1 MYKGVAMELL
11 KVKKITSLE
20 KVFPDQE
27 PSGEGMEDVITA
39 LKKETVSFQMAYYWG
54 GERKGRAQVQVT
66 ADDKEQVRVRSVRL
80 VPCEYP
86 AHMVADEDYLT
97 TKPGLYP
104 DLLSEIQPWG
114 VELISGQWKSLWIDV
129 DTTGLAAGDHTIK
142 VDMVVEGEVLGSSIE
157 LIHVV
162 DAELP
167 ELAVPHTEWFHS
179 DCLANYYG
187 VEVFSEEYWKIV
199 ENFVRTAVKRKCN
212 MLLTPVFTPPLDTA
226 IGGERRTVQLVDVHV
241 TENGYT
247 FGFDKFERWVD
258 MCKRCGI
265 KYYEISH
272 LFSQWGAT
280 MAPKVM
286 GEKDG
291 ELVQLFGWD
300 TEAAGKEYSE
310 FLHQFLA
317 ALKPELEKL
326 GISEVAYF
334 HISDEPSRE
343 QFDSYKAAKE
353 VVEKDLEGYQMMD
366 ALSDYEFY
374 EKGLVSQPV
383 CAVNH
388 IQPFL
393 EKRPEK
399 LWGYYCTG
407 QYVDV
412 TNRFIVQ
419 PGYRTRIL
427 GTQMYKYQLDGFL
440 HWGYN
445 FYNAEHSI
453 FPIDPY
459 RCTDAAGAFPSGDP
473 FLVYPGADKE
483 PEESLRIMLMDEAMS
498 DLCAMNYL
506 EELAGRDVV
515 MKCIEPEGG
524 EKVEFDSY
532 PRSIAYLV
540 EMRKKVNREIEKRV
554 K

>member
-1 MYKGVAMELL
+1 MEAGRYP
-11 KVKKITSLE
+11 VR
-20 KVFPDQE
+20 
-27 PSGEGMEDVITA
+27 ITA
-39 LKKETVSFQMAYYWG
+39 TDLR
-54 GERKGRAQVQVT
+54 GEILDRQTLEVEILNA
-66 ADDKEQVRVRSVRL
+66 RL
-80 VPCEYP
+80 P
-86 AHMVADEDYLT
+86 
-97 TKPGLYP
+97 K
-104 DLLSEIQPWG
+104 Q
-114 VELISGQWKSLWIDV
+114 K
-129 DTTGLAAGDHTIK
+129 
-142 VDMVVEGEVLGSSIE
+142 
-157 LIHVV
+157 LIH
-162 DAELP
+162 
-167 ELAVPHTEWFHS
+167 TKWFHT
-179 DCLANYYG
+179 DCLANYYR
-187 VEVFSEEYWKIV
+187 EEAFSERHWQIIEAFIQ
-199 ENFVRTAVKRKCN
+199 TAVRRGIN
-212 MLLTPVFTPPLDTA
+212 MILTPIHTPPLDTQV
-226 IGGERRTVQLVDVHV
+226 GGERLTTQLVDVFV
-241 TENGYT
+241 NGGKYS
-247 FGFDKFERWVD
+247 FGFDKLIRWIEI
-258 MCKRCGI
+258 CKRAGVE
-265 KYYEISH
+265 YYEMAH
-272 LFSQWGAT
+272 LFTQWGALYT
-280 MAPKVM
+280 PKIMATVDRTYKRI
-286 GEKDG
+286 
-291 ELVQLFGWD
+291 FGWD
-300 TEAAGKEYSE
+300 VSATSDEYKAFVAE
-310 FLHQFLA
+310 YLP
-317 ALKPELEKL
+317 ALREVLRRE
-326 GISEVAYF
+326 GIEQNTYF

-524 EKVEFDSY
+524 EKVEFESY

-540 EMRKKVNREIEKRV
+540 EMRKRVNREIEKRV

>member
-1 MYKGVAMELL
+1 
-11 KVKKITSLE
+11 
-20 KVFPDQE
+20 
-27 PSGEGMEDVITA
+27 
-39 LKKETVSFQMAYYWG
+39 
-54 GERKGRAQVQVT
+54 
-66 ADDKEQVRVRSVRL
+66 
-80 VPCEYP
+80 
-86 AHMVADEDYLT
+86 
-97 TKPGLYP
+97 
-104 DLLSEIQPWG
+104 
-114 VELISGQWKSLWIDV
+114 
-129 DTTGLAAGDHTIK
+129 
-142 VDMVVEGEVLGSSIE
+142 
-157 LIHVV
+157 
-162 DAELP
+162 
-167 ELAVPHTEWFHS
+167 
-179 DCLANYYG
+179 
-187 VEVFSEEYWKIV
+187 
-199 ENFVRTAVKRKCN
+199 
-212 MLLTPVFTPPLDTA
+212 
-226 IGGERRTVQLVDVHV
+226 
-241 TENGYT
+241 
-247 FGFDKFERWVD
+247 
-258 MCKRCGI
+258 
-265 KYYEISH
+265 
-272 LFSQWGAT
+272 
-280 MAPKVM
+280 
-286 GEKDG
+286 
-291 ELVQLFGWD
+291 
-300 TEAAGKEYSE
+300 
-310 FLHQFLA
+310 
-317 ALKPELEKL
+317 
-326 GISEVAYF
+326 
-334 HISDEPSRE
+334 
-343 QFDSYKAAKE
+343 
-353 VVEKDLEGYQMMD
+353 MMD

-515 MKCIEPEGG
+515 M
-524 EKVEFDSY
+524 
-532 PRSIAYLV
+532 
-540 EMRKKVNREIEKRV
+540 
-554 K
+554 

>member
-1 MYKGVAMELL
+1 M
-11 KVKKITSLE
+11 T
-20 KVFPDQE
+20 
-27 PSGEGMEDVITA
+27 
-39 LKKETVSFQMAYYWG
+39 
-54 GERKGRAQVQVT
+54 
-66 ADDKEQVRVRSVRL
+66 
-80 VPCEYP
+80 
-86 AHMVADEDYLT
+86 
-97 TKPGLYP
+97 
-104 DLLSEIQPWG
+104 
-114 VELISGQWKSLWIDV
+114 
-129 DTTGLAAGDHTIK
+129 
-142 VDMVVEGEVLGSSIE
+142 
-157 LIHVV
+157 
-162 DAELP
+162 
-167 ELAVPHTEWFHS
+167 
-179 DCLANYYG
+179 
-187 VEVFSEEYWKIV
+187 
-199 ENFVRTAVKRKCN
+199 
-212 MLLTPVFTPPLDTA
+212 
-226 IGGERRTVQLVDVHV
+226 
-241 TENGYT
+241 
-247 FGFDKFERWVD
+247 
-258 MCKRCGI
+258 
-265 KYYEISH
+265 
-272 LFSQWGAT
+272 
-280 MAPKVM
+280 
-286 GEKDG
+286 
-291 ELVQLFGWD
+291 
-300 TEAAGKEYSE
+300 
-310 FLHQFLA
+310 
-317 ALKPELEKL
+317 
-326 GISEVAYF
+326 YF
-334 HISDEPSRE
+334 HISDEPSQE

-473 FLVYPGADKE
+473 FLVYPGADGE

-515 MKCIEPEGG
+515 MSCIEPE
-524 EKVEFDSY
+524 VE
-532 PRSIAYLV
+532 
-540 EMRKKVNREIEKRV
+540 RKWSLRLIREVFLIWWR
-554 K
+554 

>member
-1 MYKGVAMELL
+1 
-11 KVKKITSLE
+11 
-20 KVFPDQE
+20 
-27 PSGEGMEDVITA
+27 
-39 LKKETVSFQMAYYWG
+39 MAYYWG

-247 FGFDKFERWVD
+247 FGFNKFERWVD

-300 TEAAGKEYSE
+300 TEAAGK
-310 FLHQFLA
+310 
-317 ALKPELEKL
+317 
-326 GISEVAYF
+326 
-334 HISDEPSRE
+334 
-343 QFDSYKAAKE
+343 
-353 VVEKDLEGYQMMD
+353 
-366 ALSDYEFY
+366 
-374 EKGLVSQPV
+374 
-383 CAVNH
+383 
-388 IQPFL
+388 
-393 EKRPEK
+393 
-399 LWGYYCTG
+399 
-407 QYVDV
+407 
-412 TNRFIVQ
+412 
-419 PGYRTRIL
+419 
-427 GTQMYKYQLDGFL
+427 
-440 HWGYN
+440 
-445 FYNAEHSI
+445 
-453 FPIDPY
+453 
-459 RCTDAAGAFPSGDP
+459 
-473 FLVYPGADKE
+473 
-483 PEESLRIMLMDEAMS
+483 
-498 DLCAMNYL
+498 
-506 EELAGRDVV
+506 
-515 MKCIEPEGG
+515 
-524 EKVEFDSY
+524 
-532 PRSIAYLV
+532 
-540 EMRKKVNREIEKRV
+540 
-554 K
+554 